1 MKLVVAS
8 NNPGKLRE
16 FGALLAPLGWETVAQ
31 KELGVPECEEPHHT
45 FVENA
50 LEKAR
55 HAARCTDLPAMAGLI
70 VAALYRERPCPP
82 LPDAADMQRKRF
94 ESPVDANF
102 DGRL

>member
-1 MKLVVAS
+1 MYGVLAGACVIYAS
-8 NNPGKLRE
+8 AKTVQMLGASRAAIFPVMTPALSTVFSWTFLGAVPQPGDAP
-16 FGALLAPLGWETVAQ
+16 GLAM
-31 KELGVPECEEPHHT
+31 
-45 FVENA
+45 
-50 LEKAR
+50 
-55 HAARCTDLPAMAGLI
+55 AMAGLI